1 MSAPIRIKGF
11 TNEVLKWK
19 PWLDTVNVDTAT
31 PQQLAALDE
40 MSP

>member
-19 PWLDTVNVDTAT
+19 PWLDTVNVDTVQRPSSSRRWT
-31 PQQLAALDE
+31 R
-40 MSP
+40 